1 MYAFDAK
8 TGYPLEQTDGEANK
22 KGTVEAT
29 FTYAWLCD
37 HRSWDHR
44 RIFAGQH
51 LASCRGSRSIAPAW
65 SPYVTLCVPKGI
77 ELSSAKVVRVISR
90 VLGLIGLFA
99 LLISALVLSPKIPG
113 AGLTRA
119 NTDSDASSFSL
130 FMLQAA
136 VAVSALGAVL
146 LGWRERKIGISAL
159 VLVAAIS
166 RYLSLAGF
174 IY

>member
-1 MYAFDAK
+1 M
-8 TGYPLEQTDGEANK
+8 
-22 KGTVEAT
+22 
-29 FTYAWLCD
+29 
-37 HRSWDHR
+37 R
-44 RIFAGQH
+44 
-51 LASCRGSRSIAPAW
+51 
-65 SPYVTLCVPKGI
+65 
-77 ELSSAKVVRVISR
+77 SAKAIRVISR
-90 VLGLIGLFA
+90 VLGLIGIFA

-119 NTDSDASSFSL
+119 NTDSDASASSL

-136 VAVSALGAVL
+136 MVMSALGAVL